1 MPNSIEIK
9 NPLLTPHQQAKTIAN
24 QWVTWNDARG
34 PWLDEKKELRQ
45 YLFATDT
52 RKTTNKQLPWKN
64 STVTPKLTQLRDNL
78 HANYMAALFPND
90 NWFIWDAADRE
101 STSLE
106 KKNAITHYMRNKLRG
121 SEFQLVVSQL
131 VYDYID
137 YGNTFVGH
145 TYVNDTKIDPQTNE
159 EIVLYRGPKA
169 FRVSPLDVVM
179 DPTASD
185 FTKSPFIRRV
195 LKSVGDLE
203 QDMSNPAL
211 GYSPE
216 AFTCCK
222 ELRANINE
230 NNDWIK
236 SDGLVVDGFGSIEQ
250 YFQSG
255 MVELLEFWGD
265 TYDPHTGEYKKDRVI
280 TVADRMYILRDQ
292 PNQSWLGRRPFFH
305 CGWRLRPDNLWAQGP
320 LDQLIGMQYRI
331 DHLENLKADVFDQ
344 IAHPFVVVRGDTVED
359 FTFGP
364 NQQVHV
370 GLEGEI
376 QLLRPDAG
384 ALSADMEI
392 ATLMERMEE
401 LAGAPK
407 QAMGIRTPGE
417 KTKYEV
423 QVLEN
428 GAGRIFQNKVN
439 WFEQNIIEPLLNSM
453 LEECRRSI
461 TGAEKVKITD
471 SEIGVEEFVEV
482 TREDLTARGKLF
494 PVGARH
500 FMEQAKFIQDLT
512 QTMTMVEQMPTVAV
526 HVSGF
531 AVAKALEENM
541 GWAGYKLVRKN
552 VRLIEQAETQKLLQA
567 AQEQTQAQGAMPG
580 ELQSADYSPM
590 GAPDESNP
598 NEIQAEGQ
606 DQGGIY

>member
-1 MPNSIEIK
+1 MPNSIDIPN
-9 NPLLTPHQQAKTIAN
+9 NPALTPDVLAKMVAN
-24 QWVTWNDARG
+24 KWTTWNDSRSQ
-34 PWLDEKKELRQ
+34 WLAEKKELRQ

-78 HANYMAALFPND
+78 HANYLAALFPND
-90 NWFIWDAADRE
+90 NWFTWEADDRE
-101 STSLE
+101 SVSIQ
-106 KKNAITHYMRNKLRG
+106 KKKAIHNYMKNKLRG
-121 SEFQLVVSQL
+121 SGFEVVVSQL

-137 YGNTFVGH
+137 YGNTFAGH
-145 TYVNDTKIDPQTNE
+145 AYVNDTKKDPQTGE
-159 EIVLYRGPKA
+159 EIVSYRGPKA

-179 DPTASD
+179 DVTASD
-185 FTKSPFIRRV
+185 FAHSPLIRRV
-195 LKSVGDLE
+195 LKSVGDLAKDAE
-203 QDMSNPAL
+203 KPEL
-211 GYSPE
+211 GYDKSVVAKCME
-216 AFTCCK
+216 VRTQQTD
-222 ELRANINE
+222 

-236 SDGLVVDGFGSIEQ
+236 SDGLVIDGFGSIEQ
-250 YFQSG
+250 YFNSG

-265 TYDPHTGEYKKDRVI
+265 IYDPVTGKYESDQVI
-280 TVADRMYILRDQ
+280 TVVDRMWVLRKQ
-292 PNQSWLGRRPFFH
+292 PNQSWLGQRPFFH

-344 IAHPFVVVRGDTVED
+344 IAHPFVVVKGDTVED

-370 GLEGEI
+370 GLEGDI
-376 QLLRPDAG
+376 QLLRPDAA
-384 ALSADMEI
+384 ALTADMEI
-392 ATLMERMEE
+392 NLLMERMEE

-439 WFEQNIIEPLLNSM
+439 WFERNILEPLLNSM

-461 TGAEKVKITD
+461 AGAEKVRVVDPELGT
-471 SEIGVEEFVEV
+471 EEFIEV
-482 TREDLTARGKLF
+482 TKEDLTARGKLY
-494 PVGARH
+494 PIGARH
-500 FMEQAKFIQDLT
+500 FAEQAKFIQELT
-512 QTMTMVEQMPTVAV
+512 QTLQMVEQMPSVAA

-541 GWAGYKLVRKN
+541 GWSGYKLVRKN
-552 VRLIEQAETQKLLQA
+552 VRLIEQAETQKMMQTTQEQA
-567 AQEQTQAQGAMPG
+567 AAAGAMPADLQDTDYESPEESLG
-580 ELQSADYSPM
+580 EQ
-590 GAPDESNP
+590 E
-598 NEIQAEGQ
+598 
-606 DQGGIY
+606 